1 MFGRQQGGAFQA
13 PSSTNSS
20 GGIFQSFGQGGA
32 GGAPPTVGYGQT
44 SAFNQPTLFGQQS
57 AFGQTPS
64 FGQTSA
70 VGQGSLFDQSSRLG
84 QSSIFSL
91 SGVQGQ
97 SQAFG
102 QPSQSNAGFGI
113 LPSYSQS
120 TGAGQTSAFGQPP
133 PYGQTTGLGQQSG
146 PSAQATVFGQSS
158 GFAQSSGFSQAM
170 NISQASTVP
179 TPSSALG
186 QTPAI
191 SSFGQTSAFGMPSG
205 TLSSS
210 SGSQSVTFTSPSSSS
225 SSGGLFASTSSSVFK
240 TADTGSRGF
249 ANPQFTF
256 KPSDTAV
263 FKPIFSG
270 SPEPSNPQAGPAQGS
285 FSTVQPV
292 ASVGTS
298 SGTSSGFS
306 LLSASSGG
314 ALEFSF
320 SQPTAASSIS
330 SKNVS
335 LPQTEGHPNTTSS
348 SLEFTFSQP
357 AAPSNSITTGGVG
370 LSQASDSSIS
380 ASAFSFSEK
389 VLEAP
394 VSATPLFGA
403 AGFVQASAFGDQRKP
418 VKPEAVARR
427 DEKDPAKEMPGDAAF
442 ASIGK
447 GTKRKEEQAEQK
459 GQGKALRVDGSGS
472 GSESPSRYACK
483 KPLRSRGPGGGL
495 FRSALSGVLKSTVQ
509 PVKKE
514 IPREEEPQPGKAEIE
529 RPDTQPQDTHPSS
542 RAPGTPPRGTPRDA
556 EVNEKAK
563 PDAGSKTPARRTQ
576 RRESS
581 DGLAGLSPTDAIS
594 IQCKNIPPHLNKK
607 EILEK
612 HFGRFG
618 KVLKVYCRPNKSLAT
633 VHFHDHASA
642 AKAKKKGKSL
652 NREEIAIFWNRKK
665 PSPGEKAEISMI
677 GDEAPRETESRH
689 SAFQASPL
697 RKPLSRSP
705 IVSGGSLTKGSP
717 VKKSLIAKTLQFD
730 TESQHDSGSEG
741 QSSDH
746 LSSTLPSSL
755 SHLIGQVAET
765 SEEKYRL
772 LEQRDK
778 ILRQGRTKRTELDLS
793 KVFVGT
799 CPDMCPEKERY
810 MRETRNQLSSFE
822 IIPGT
827 EWVDPTAAIK
837 EYSRS
842 SADQEEPLPHEL
854 RPLPVLSMTMDYLV
868 TQIMDKGEGNYRDW
882 YDFVWNRT
890 RGIRKDITQQHLCDP
905 LTVALIEKCT
915 RFHIHCAHHLCEEP
929 MMTFDAKINNEN
941 MTKCLQS
948 LKEMYQDLASR
959 NVYCPGEKEF
969 RQYNVLLKLND
980 GDILREVQ
988 QFRPEIRNS
997 LEVKFAVQVFA
1008 ALNSNNFVRFFR
1020 LVRVASY
1027 LSSCILHRYF
1037 NQMRRDALKAL
1048 NIAYTVGSQRP
1059 TTFPIEDLVRMLM
1072 FRDAAEAG
1080 AFIMHY
1086 GLNVSEGMVELSRS
1100 AFQEPVDPAPIK
1112 RSVDIM
1118 AKRPLLIGEVINGGP
1133 LPSPARHTPLCSFD
1147 SRSRYRGDGLMMEP
1161 APTLHKGGPLGA
1173 AVPAEPM
1180 KQDLKPL
1187 MELRPLMD
1195 LDVKS
1200 LMKPKLQGES
1210 RFFEEPKA
1218 VMEMKPKEAERVGS
1232 ASVLGAEPLFQQ
1244 IVQPEPTRPPSP
1256 PPKPQPVYTD
1266 QDIMEEVQSLVED
1279 VLKAECRELAKA
1291 GADYMSAALSVSD
1304 GQVGAVVNEVVEQML
1319 KEVCIGE
1326 ITSEKERIAEE
1337 KRRIE
1342 EARRKQ
1348 EHEMLIAQISKALC
1362 EEIAKEVLKEC
1373 IEATAACEIKQ
1384 ALEEKAACVARCS
1397 EDACNTLIEE
1407 TLESEISKLANDILT
1422 AEVQRFRKFVKRW
1435 RDVVAVRRQL
1445 KRQMRAFPAAPC
1457 CVDPRFKLKA
1467 LAPSAPSPPSLDLLA
1482 RSVVNLGNA
1491 GNVAVS
1497 CTRLLQMRNAA
1508 LHQMKVHYFYRQ
1520 LLSESA
1526 WTPLDLPS
1534 LVAESF
1540 PSPANRIYWKAALLL
1555 PSNEECEMSVTNSI
1569 LTDWLK
1575 AKFGGRENS
1584 ENMEQNQN
1592 DKIQTLSI
1600 CNGLRNHGD
1609 KSQNVHICIKVT
1621 HGPLSLEGMSQMERQ
1636 KDVLGTSA
1644 LLLLLPS
1651 LPGYGATEEKEEL
1664 DVYLLSALLQLKQ
1677 IQQVYSWQ
1685 SALPLVVVVPKHA
1698 EQPTCEEKL
1707 EEGLMLQALVEENLI
1722 SEYIF
1727 VHVPHST
1734 NDLQGSEQIHQA
1746 VKWLVSRSPAAPDLS
1761 SQTLVQFVE
1770 DGLCREFSTRFYH
1783 DKTERQASGLPCQEP
1798 APIIELYNSV
1808 LRFLAGLVSSE
1819 QFSRLSWPVAEFSVP
1834 RPQNLLPHLEWN
1846 SPEHLAW
1853 LNRAILTLQIP
1864 DWDLPAQHASWPGL
1878 CARIFQFVAQIP
1890 FSRHSHPLL
1899 VSKVGHL
1906 LKRVHSEWMRGAMSA
1921 QEEEE
1926 AGPAFQQVPWDEIV
1940 ALCIDHRLKDWKP
1953 PESPVTEDAIT
1964 DDGEILVYFVKE
1976 DLKKYEPPS
1985 SWLWAVRKTHK
1996 DKQQESF
2003 GFKLSPARVSTPRL
2017 LHSRQ
2022 RLFDSPVEKPGH
2034 ATVADITHT
2043 PSSRELLPHRLLSSL
2058 EAERA
2063 QSQRFEEQLQQ
2074 WLEVDPL
2081 DSFSMPLFMPST
2093 LISVP
2098 EIMAAS
2104 QRAFPASAAVS
2115 LSMEAGVPGEKWDRS
2130 GQRGCPV
2137 SMEQRL
2143 QDLDRQIRASK
2154 EEELACE
2161 LQLSSLLDIVE
2172 D

>member
-20 GGIFQSFGQGGA
+20 
-32 GGAPPTVGYGQT
+32 
-44 SAFNQPTLFGQQS
+44 
-57 AFGQTPS
+57 
-64 FGQTSA
+64 
-70 VGQGSLFDQSSRLG
+70 
-84 QSSIFSL
+84 
-91 SGVQGQ
+91 
-97 SQAFG
+97 
-102 QPSQSNAGFGI
+102 
-113 LPSYSQS
+113 
-120 TGAGQTSAFGQPP
+120 QTSAFGQPP
-133 PYGQTTGLGQQSG
+133 AYGQTTGLGQ
-146 PSAQATVFGQSS
+146 
-158 GFAQSSGFSQAM
+158 
-170 NISQASTVP
+170 N
-179 TPSSALG
+179 
-186 QTPAI
+186 
-191 SSFGQTSAFGMPSG
+191 
-205 TLSSS
+205 SS
-210 SGSQSVTFTSPSSSS
+210 SGTQSVTFTSPSSSS
-225 SSGGLFASTSSSVFK
+225 SSDGLFASTSSSVFK

-270 SPEPSNPQAGPAQGS
+270 SPEPSNPQAGPAPGS

-306 LLSASSGG
+306 LLSAGSGG

-335 LPQTEGHPNTTSS
+335 LQQTE
-348 SLEFTFSQP
+348 
-357 AAPSNSITTGGVG
+357 G

-380 ASAFSFSEK
+380 ASAFSFTEK

-394 VSATPLFGA
+394 ASATPLFGA
-403 AGFVQASAFGDQRKP
+403 
-418 VKPEAVARR
+418 
-427 DEKDPAKEMPGDAAF
+427 
-442 ASIGK
+442 GK
-447 GTKRKEEQAEQK
+447 GTKRKEEPAEQK

-495 FRSALSGVLKSTVQ
+495 FRSALS
-509 PVKKE
+509 
-514 IPREEEPQPGKAEIE
+514 EIE

-556 EVNEKAK
+556 EVNKKAK
-563 PDAGSKTPARRTQ
+563 TDAGSKTPARRTQ
-576 RRESS
+576 RRETS
-581 DGLAGLSPTDAIS
+581 DSLAGLSPTDAIS

-612 HFGRFG
+612 HFSHFG

-652 NREEIAIFWNRKK
+652 DGKDIAIFWHRKK
-665 PSPGEKAEISMI
+665 PSPGEKAEVSMI

-948 LKEMYQDLASR
+948 LKEMYQDLANR

-1133 LPSPARHTPLCSFD
+1133 LPSPPQHTPVCSFD
-1147 SRSRYRGDGLMMEP
+1147 SRNRYRGDGLMTEP
-1161 APTLHKGGPLGA
+1161 APTLHKGGPL
-1173 AVPAEPM
+1173 VPAEPM

-1232 ASVLGAEPLFQQ
+1232 ASRKNVTCIHRLLAMSQTAGIKLHLMHIFYQ
-1244 IVQPEPTRPPSP
+1244 TFSSFL
-1256 PPKPQPVYTD
+1256 
-1266 QDIMEEVQSLVED
+1266 QDIMEEVDSLVED

-1291 GADYMSAALSVSD
+1291 GADYMSTALSVSD

-1326 ITSEKERIAEE
+1326 ITAEKERIAEE

-1348 EHEMLIAQISKALC
+1348 EHEMLIAQVSKALC
-1362 EEIAKEVLKEC
+1362 EEITKEVLKEC

-1534 LVAESF
+1534 LVAEGF
-1540 PSPANRIYWKAALLL
+1540 PSPANRIYWKATLLL

-1609 KSQNVHICIKVT
+1609 KSQNVHVCIKVT

-1651 LPGYGATEEKEEL
+1651 LPGSGGCSATEEKEEL
-1664 DVYLLSALLQLKQ
+1664 DVCLLSALLQLKQ

-1819 QFSRLSWPVAEFSVP
+1819 QLSRLSWPVAEFSVP

-1906 LKRVHSEWMRGAMSA
+1906 LKRVHSEWTRGATSA

-1926 AGPAFQQVPWDEIV
+1926 AGPAFHQVPWDEIV

-1964 DDGEILVYFVKE
+1964 DDGQILVYFVKE

-1985 SWLWAVRKTHK
+1985 SWLQALRKTHK

-2043 PSSRELLPHRLLSSL
+2043 PSPRELLPHRLLSSL

-2104 QRAFPASAAVS
+2104 QRAFPAPAAVS